1 MRVRREAGPRISMA
15 DIIRFEEGWEFC
27 FDAANVGVT
36 DQWFRLK
43 PDTTRKV
50 VLPHLFIHEANP
62 EGASVGFY
70 FKEFPLE
77 KKDTVKRFLLRVH
90 SAHPHYTVW
99 LNGEELGTRAFG
111 HVPFDMDAKAV
122 RYTDNNL
129 LAIRV
134 QTVDKQGKLGE
145 LEAQELPLGNPFQK
159 GAYAGLLG
167 PVELHTAQKAIV
179 RSINVL
185 PDFEADRV
193 TLEMRFWNS
202 KSFQT
207 EAAFDITNPEGE
219 TGTLIKN
226 IRLDKENGSYLLSLQ
241 LEAGKV
247 WSPATPILYN
257 LQVRIPGS
265 PTVKVRFGM
274 RSVEVDKGTFR
285 LNHASFKVRG
295 VSYPWFF
302 NFHHGLPAFPVDI
315 RKELIDLKDTGFNLI
330 RSAGAPLP
338 PQVLDIC
345 DEIGLMVLQET
356 TAYNQKSSKDGVDWI
371 KAQLQGL
378 VERDGHHPC
387 VFGWVVGSKN
397 GSLALENGN
406 KLLRFTADL
415 DPTRPVFSNLGSV
428 YLDNQGGGKVDL
440 GKIYEPVSA
449 QIVPFEGHKIRLG
462 YPLAARSY
470 AMVSNYCSSKV
481 SKSVADGVHGNK
493 SFWERYS
500 YLKDSVAGKIL
511 VDGLGVPVFGN
522 PRELL
527 ESAKKFSGS
536 QDYKDLSKFLQELE
550 TGLKEK
556 GLTFWKTPEAFF
568 ADADALGRVS
578 LARQIESM
586 FTNTQISGY
595 FIENGTDQGVRF
607 TGLNDWMRQPK
618 AALRETLK
626 TVNRPV
632 HIFAEA
638 EERTP
643 YAGSSAAVKVHLFNE
658 AHLGDYAVQ
667 FKVKGANGR
676 TLHQESLSG
685 KARPGFNNV
694 GRLKFPVGFERGR
707 FTFELILTRN
717 NKELART
724 EEVFFVPAEVKLD
737 AILKKVSLLGTFPDA
752 VSYSTAEESPITFV
766 TGLHEVAEATLKK
779 AVERAS
785 QGATLV
791 FGALT
796 EEDVKKINS
805 LKALG
810 LDIGCIRS
818 AGGPMGNYHYLK
830 QSPLFKDM
838 PAPGLLDSTFAEVQ
852 PLWSLDHLPEKAEVL
867 AGSLNFNTVPGA
879 KTKIR
884 WGADVAVMP
893 FNKGKII
900 FCQFDIFERLGK
912 NALADA
918 LFANLVKLAG

>member
-1 MRVRREAGPRISMA
+1 MA

-27 FDAANVGVT
+27 FDPADVGVT

-43 PDTTRKV
+43 PEATKKV
-50 VLPHLFIHEANP
+50 PLPHLFTLESNP
-62 EGASVGFY
+62 DGASVGFY

-77 KKDTVKRFLLRVH
+77 KKDTVKRFMLRVL

-99 LNGEELGTRAFG
+99 LNGEELGSRYFG
-111 HVPFDMDAKAV
+111 HVPFDVDATKAV
-122 RYTDNNL
+122 RYIENNL
-129 LAIRV
+129 LTIRV
-134 QTVDKQGKLGE
+134 QSVDKQGKLGE

-167 PVELHTAQKAIV
+167 PVELYTAQKAII

-193 TLEMRFWNS
+193 TLELRFWNS

-247 WSPATPILYN
+247 WSPSTPIMYDLS
-257 LQVRIPGS
+257 VRLPGS
-265 PTVKVRFGM
+265 PPTKVRFGM
-274 RSVEVDKGTFR
+274 RCVEVDKGTFR
-285 LNHASFKVRG
+285 VNHVSFKVRG
-295 VSYPWFF
+295 VSFPWFF

-315 RKELIDLKDTGFNLI
+315 RKELLELKDTGFNLI
-330 RSAGAPLP
+330 RSNGAPLP
-338 PQVLDIC
+338 PHVLDIC

-356 TAYNQKSSKDGVDWI
+356 TAYNQKSSKDGVDWV

-378 VERDGHHPC
+378 VERDGHHPS

-428 YLDNQGGGKVDL
+428 YLDNHGGGKVDL
-440 GKIYEPVSA
+440 GKIYEPISA

-462 YPLAARSY
+462 YPVAARSY
-470 AMVSNYCSSKV
+470 SMVQNYCSSKV
-481 SKSVADGVHGNK
+481 SKSVSDGVHGNR

-511 VDGLGVPVFGN
+511 VDGLGIPVFGN
-522 PRELL
+522 PKELL
-527 ESAKKFSGS
+527 ESAKKFSNT
-536 QDYKDLSKFLQELE
+536 QDYKDLTKFLQELE
-550 TGLKEK
+550 QGLKDK
-556 GLTFWKTPEAFF
+556 GLSFWKTPEAFF
-568 ADADALGRVS
+568 ADADALGRAS

-586 FTNTQISGY
+586 FTNTQISGF
-595 FIENGTDQGVRF
+595 FIENGNDQGLRF
-607 TGLNDWMRQPK
+607 TGLTDWLRRSK
-618 AALRETLK
+618 SELRETLK

-632 HIFAEA
+632 HIFAEV
-638 EERTP
+638 EDRTP
-643 YAGSSAAVKVHLFNE
+643 YVGSSAAVKVHVFNE

-667 FKVKGANGR
+667 FKVKGQSGR
-676 TLHQESLSG
+676 TLHQESLTG

-694 GRLKFPVGFERGR
+694 GRLKFPVGLERGR
-707 FTFELILTRN
+707 FTFELTLTRN

-737 AILKKVSLLGTFPDA
+737 NILKKVSLLGTFPDA
-752 VSYSTAEESPITFV
+752 IAYSTTEDAPITVV
-766 TGLHEVAEATLKK
+766 TGLHEVSEAVLKK

-796 EEDVKKINS
+796 DEDVKKVNG

-810 LDIGCIRS
+810 LELGCVRS
-818 AGGPMGNYHYLK
+818 AGGPSGNYHYLK
-830 QSPLFKDM
+830 QSVAFKDL
-838 PAPGLLDSTFAEVQ
+838 PAPGLLDQTFAEVQ
-852 PLWSLDHLPEKAEVL
+852 PLWSLDHLPEKAEIH
-867 AGSLNFNTVPGA
+867 AGSLNFNILPGA

-884 WGADVAVMP
+884 WGADLAVMP
-893 FNKGKII
+893 FNKGKIV

-918 LFANLVKLAG
+918 LFANLIKLAG